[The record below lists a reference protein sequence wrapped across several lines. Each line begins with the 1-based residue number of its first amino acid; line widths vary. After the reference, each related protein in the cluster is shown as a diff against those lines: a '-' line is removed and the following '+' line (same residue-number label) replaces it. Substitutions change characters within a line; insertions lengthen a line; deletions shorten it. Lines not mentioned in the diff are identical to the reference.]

1 MRIEIYKTLNELS
14 PGYMND
20 IYKPKNSDGLTR
32 EKYKINL
39 EFQNPIHPLLKQEA

>member
-1 MRIEIYKTLNELS
+1 
-14 PGYMND
+14 MND

-39 EFQNPIHPLLKQEA
+39 EFQNPRHPLLKQEA